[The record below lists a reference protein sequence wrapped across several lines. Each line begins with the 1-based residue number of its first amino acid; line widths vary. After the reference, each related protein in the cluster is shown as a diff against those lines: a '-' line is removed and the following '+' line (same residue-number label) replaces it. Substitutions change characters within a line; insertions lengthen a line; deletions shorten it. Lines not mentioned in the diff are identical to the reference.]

1 MNPPGWSPFRRMIFS
16 RKLGLPMH
24 ALAAPE
30 ILIIIIPSSGIGGEN
45 TTKLAAPE
53 ILIIIL
59 IQFGSGIATTMGEKE
74 VESG

>member
-1 MNPPGWSPFRRMIFS
+1 
-16 RKLGLPMH
+16 MH
-24 ALAAPE
+24 ALVAPE
-30 ILIIIIPSSGIGGEN
+30 ILIIIVIPSSGIGGEN